1 MRRIRKEITPDLLKE
16 NLKWI
21 YEKKVKLYEG
31 NYNKDVFKHLERYD
45 PENLLKII
53 DEKEK
58 ELYKEKL
65 GFIIESGFKLLIIL
79 KINRNTS

>member
-1 MRRIRKEITPDLLKE
+1 MRRIRKEITADLLKE
-16 NLKWI
+16 NIKWI
-21 YEKKVKLYEG
+21 YEKKMKLYEG
-31 NYNKDVFKHLERYD
+31 NYNKDVFKHSERYSPD
-45 PENLLKII
+45 DLWKIM

-79 KINRNTS
+79 KKYEEFE